1 MPAGRTAF
9 LRFCRRC
16 RSCRKLGLYRLFQE
30 YLATIRNYTLTE
42 HTFQELGRKER
53 NVMEVGHFYK
63 GGGKEV
69 GI

>member
-1 MPAGRTAF
+1 MPTGRTAF
-9 LRFCRRC
+9 LRFCRKCWFGC
-16 RSCRKLGLYRLFQE
+16 RLYRLFQE
-30 YLATIRNYTLTE
+30 YLGAIRYDLLTKE
-42 HTFQELGRKER
+42 EIQELSRKER

>member
-1 MPAGRTAF
+1 MPTGRTAF
-9 LRFCRRC
+9 LRFCRKCWFGC
-16 RSCRKLGLYRLFQE
+16 RLYRLFQE